1 MIQLGGKKQKGSFLG
16 MLLATLD
23 ASLLGHILASKEV
36 VRSGDRVIRADEV
49 TNRANHDF

>member
-1 MIQLGGKKQKGSFLG
+1 

-49 TNRANHDF
+49 TNRADHDF